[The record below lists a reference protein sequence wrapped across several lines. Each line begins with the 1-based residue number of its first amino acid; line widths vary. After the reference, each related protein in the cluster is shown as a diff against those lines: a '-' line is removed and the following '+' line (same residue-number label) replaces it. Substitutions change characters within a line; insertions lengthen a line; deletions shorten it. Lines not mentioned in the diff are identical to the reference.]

1 MREEQMEGMPD
12 WMNLGVLGR
21 NTEPPHAYL
30 IPYASRES
38 ALSEARE
45 ASPFF
50 HLLNGNWKFRYCEA
64 PELAP
69 QGFETPDYPDGDWS
83 ELPVPGNWQMHGY
96 GRPHYSSCPYPFPV
110 DPPYVPQDNPTGCY
124 RTTFRI
130 DEAWSGRNVRLAF
143 EGVDSAFHVWVNGR
157 FVGYGQGSHM
167 TTEFDVTD
175 KLVPGDNS
183 LAVKVYQWSD
193 GSYLESQDK
202 WRLSGVF
209 RDVYLL
215 ASAPISIR
223 DAKVVAETD
232 ESGGSAEL
240 RVALAVANL
249 TKGQRQTCR
258 LRIELLDAEGAPVLD
273 RCEAVDPPPG
283 EERIVTFNAALADP
297 RPWTA
302 ETPYLYTLLLTLSYP
317 DGRAAEVKR
326 IFTGFRRVRVADGRL
341 LVNGQPI
348 IVKGVNR
355 NEFDPWRG
363 FSTTLEAM
371 KRDVE
376 LMKRHNINTVRL
388 SHYPNDPR
396 FLELCDR
403 YGLYVIDEADL
414 ETHGFAFT
422 GERVNQETPGFA
434 KGAAESFLSK
444 HPDWKE
450 AYIDR
455 ARRMVERDR
464 NFPSIIVWS
473 LGNES
478 GYGPNHDAMA
488 AWVREA
494 DPTRPIHYERAYD
507 SPIVDIVSTMYPS
520 VDMLIAEANKP
531 DTRPYLM
538 VEYGHAMGNS
548 VGNLREYWE
557 AVYRYPRLL
566 GGLIWE
572 WTDLAIGR
580 RSEDGEAYYL
590 YGGDFGEEPHSGS
603 FCLDGLLFPGGTPKA
618 SLLEY
623 KKVLEPVETESWNAA
638 TGEWTIR
645 NRYDFLTLAGLR
657 GIWELKRDGQTVA
670 SGELP
675 ALSAGPGETET
686 VRVPIPDGLIMGELS
701 LDEPDMGMSRSDERL
716 PSEQISNKWR
726 QEAGEYWV
734 HVRFVLREAAL
745 WAEAGHEI
753 AWADLPLFVV
763 PQERRTELREKPER
777 SFELVGAPREEEGER
792 RNGGGMPARI
802 EEDDRQIRV
811 IGADYEMSFCKRTG
825 QLSDWIVQGVPL
837 LASGPK
843 LNFWRAP
850 IDNDVRLAKEWVK
863 AGFDRLVA
871 DVRGIVF
878 SRPAESE
885 LTVKVDSIIGARGES
900 VAFRARTIAV
910 VSAGGELRLE
920 ARIEPREGLPPLPR
934 FGFELTMPS
943 GFERMDWFGR
953 GPHECYADRKESGKL
968 GLYGGTVQEQFV
980 PYIKPQENGN
990 KADIRWAGVTNASGV
1005 GLRFASAGGRH
1016 FDFSAHHYSAEDL
1029 TRTSHVHLLTRLGE
1043 TIVKLDAAQSGLGNH
1058 SCGYAPTLEQYLLH
1072 PDRPLSFSLDVRPWR
1087 TSSDRK

>member
-1 MREEQMEGMPD
+1 MQKARLEQGDLPD
-12 WMNLGVLGR
+12 WMNLDVLGR
-21 NTEPPHAYL
+21 NTELPHAYL

-38 ALSEARE
+38 AISEARE

-50 HLLNGNWKFRYCEA
+50 HLLNGNWKFRYCDA
-64 PELAP
+64 PEMVP
-69 QGFETPDYPDGDWS
+69 QGFEAPDYVDGDWD

-110 DPPYVPQDNPTGCY
+110 DPPHVPRDNPTGCY
-124 RTTFRI
+124 RTSFRI
-130 DEAWSGRNVRLAF
+130 DEAWSGRNVRLVF
-143 EGVDSAFHVWVNGR
+143 EGVDSAFHAWVNGR

-175 KLVPGDNS
+175 LLVPGDNL

-202 WRLSGVF
+202 WRLSGIF

-215 ASAPISIR
+215 ALAPISVR
-223 DAKVVAETD
+223 DAKVITEMD
-232 ESGGSAEL
+232 ESGRTAEL
-240 RVALAVANL
+240 RVSLAVANL
-249 TKGQRQTCR
+249 TKAERQACR
-258 LRIELLDAEGAPVLD
+258 LRIELLDAEGGPILD
-273 RCEAVDPPPG
+273 RCEAVSLPPG
-283 EERIVTFNAALADP
+283 EERIVTLNAEIADP
-297 RPWTA
+297 KPWTA
-302 ETPYLYTLLLTLSYP
+302 ETPYLYALLLTLKSP
-317 DGRAAEVKR
+317 DGRTVEVKR
-326 IFTGFRRVRVADGRL
+326 IFTGIRQVRVADGKL
-341 LVNGQPI
+341 LVNGRPI

-444 HPDWKE
+444 HPGWME

-464 NFPSIIVWS
+464 NFPSVIVWS

-531 DTRPYLM
+531 DGRPYLM

-548 VGNLREYWE
+548 VGNLREYWD

-572 WTDLAIGR
+572 WTDLAVGR
-580 RSEDGEAYYL
+580 RSEDGEPYYL
-590 YGGDFGEEPHSGS
+590 YGGDFGEAQHSGS
-603 FCLDGLLFPGGTPKA
+603 FCLDGLLFPDGTPKA

-623 KKVLEPVETESWNAA
+623 KKVLEPIETESWNAD

-645 NRYDFLTLAGLR
+645 NRYDFLSLAHLR
-657 GIWELKRDGQTVA
+657 AVWELKRDGKTVA
-670 SGELP
+670 GGELP
-675 ALSAGPGETET
+675 ALSAGPGETGT
-686 VRVPIPDGLIMGELS
+686 VRIPLPDGLLTAGRGFREPPTEAPLS
-701 LDEPDMGMSRSDERL
+701 NARLSNNWVLDGWQP
-716 PSEQISNKWR
+716 
-726 QEAGEYWV
+726 EAGEYWV
-734 HVRFVLREAAL
+734 HVRFDLREAAL
-745 WAEAGHEI
+745 WAEKGYEI

-763 PQERRTELREKPER
+763 PKKK
-777 SFELVGAPREEEGER
+777 
-792 RNGGGMPARI
+792 NGKGRPARTG
-802 EEDDRQIRV
+802 EDDRHIRV
-811 IGADYEMSFCKRTG
+811 IGADYELSFCKRTG
-825 QLSDWIVQGVPL
+825 QLSDWVFQGVSL

-850 IDNDVRLAKEWVK
+850 VDNDARMAEEWVK
-863 AGFDRLVA
+863 AGYDRLVA
-871 DVRGIVF
+871 DVRSIVF
-878 SRPAESE
+878 SQPAESE
-885 LTVKVDSIIGARGES
+885 LTVTVDSIIGARGES
-900 VAFRARTIAV
+900 VAFRVRTIAV
-910 VSAGGELRLE
+910 VGSCGELRLE
-920 ARIEPREGLPPLPR
+920 ARVEPREGLPPLPR

-953 GPHECYADRKESGKL
+953 GPHECYADRKDSGKL
-968 GLYGGTVQEQFV
+968 GLYGGSVQEQFV

-990 KADIRWAGVTNASGV
+990 KADVRWASVTNASGL
-1005 GLRFASAGGRH
+1005 GLRFASAVGRH
-1016 FDFSAHHYSAEDL
+1016 FNFSAHHYSTGDL
-1029 TRTSHVHLLTRLGE
+1029 TRTSHVHLLTRLDE

-1058 SCGYAPTLEQYLLH
+1058 SCGYAPTLEQYLLRL
-1072 PDRPLSFSLDVRPWR
+1072 DRPLSFALDIRPCGAAGR
-1087 TSSDRK
+1087 Q